1 MLGNVRAAEAPQGS
15 AHDRTGRRRRR
26 TTLLAAAGLLALLLV
41 LSALGSSFGR
51 ADPTGSY
58 RPELVGDTIKD
69 GCYPLPG
76 GAQLPFPY
84 VVRTDG
90 DVETADGPR
99 RHLVLHWSNVDRAE
113 VLDGLEAAFAE
124 VGLTDATREGDDVLT
139 LAGTV
144 DGEPVEVRA
153 ELTDLDNPAPEPI
166 VRGRVELDLPVA
178 ERAADAPATC
188 DDKFTTK
195 RFPAGPERH
204 EGDAL

>member
-1 MLGNVRAAEAPQGS
+1 MPGNARADEAPDTS
-15 AHDRTGRRRRR
+15 AVDRPRGRRR
-26 TTLLAAAGLLALLLV
+26 TALLAAALLLALV
-41 LSALGSSFGR
+41 VASALGSSFGR

-76 GAQLPFPY
+76 GAQLGFPY

-90 DVETADGPR
+90 DVVGAEGPR
-99 RHLVLHWSNVDRAE
+99 RHLVLHWSEVDRDE
-113 VLDGLEAAFAE
+113 VVAGLESAFAE
-124 VGLTDATREGDDVLT
+124 VGLTDATRSDDGTLT

-144 DGEPVEVRA
+144 DGTPVEVRA
-153 ELTDLDNPAPEPI
+153 TLTDIDNPSPDPI

-178 ERAADAPATC
+178 ERAPDAPATC

-195 RFPAGPERH
+195 RFPTGPERH
-204 EGDAL
+204 DGDAL